1 MSTIYFQED
10 GATVHSSSC
19 ELHVLWAA
27 DFVFWLY
34 TMAAKVITKCCFLM
48 GIFERTCGCLQSPE
62 TNRLKGCKIT
72 KDEVHSIEQDILTQD
87 TDDFLK
93 RLETSI

>member
-1 MSTIYFQED
+1 MSTGTIYFQED
-10 GATVHSSSC
+10 GATVHTSSC

-48 GIFERTCGCLQSPE
+48 GIFER
-62 TNRLKGCKIT
+62 I
-72 KDEVHSIEQDILTQD
+72 
-87 TDDFLK
+87 
-93 RLETSI
+93 